1 MYECTDDN
9 GVLSEPPPAKESPQ
23 KITTDHLLKID
34 VPLVTQEYRESGR
47 HYIVA
52 QSEKVLDPNG
62 YMRMKTKVE
71 HYLYTLNTSN
81 DIGKP
86 VLSDVVRFPQDVLTM
101 FNKQNN
107 FSKEDDS
114 QESVS
119 ELINNCFKD
128 LQVKTKIIPR
138 RSGIKQKSLAS
149 LVTRK
154 FLAKRK

>member
-1 MYECTDDN
+1 
-9 GVLSEPPPAKESPQ
+9 
-23 KITTDHLLKID
+23 
-34 VPLVTQEYRESGR
+34 
-47 HYIVA
+47 
-52 QSEKVLDPNG
+52 
-62 YMRMKTKVE
+62 MKTKVE

-128 LQVKTKIIPR
+128 LQVTFFYPFLKDFLPTVLDFLNNYGVRIPAKEQAGAVADVR
-138 RSGIKQKSLAS
+138 RHLYFHRWLMNGAGAS
-149 LVTRK
+149 L
-154 FLAKRK
+154 